1 MEELEQIM
9 RRIHLL
15 FAKCEPYG
23 EEKGGKI
30 IVPKKEVFR
39 LLEKL
44 NYAVIHM
51 MDEYEGTAESRERGM
66 NAYHR
71 EGERVRAAA
80 QAGADDVYAASLI
93 YVDNML
99 EELHDVVADAKE
111 ELWEQYARMASRL
124 DAHARSLSEDQEE
137 IKQLLTAMAQG
148 GKYLKII
155 EHENIRLKQEEEARA
170 RREAESYREDMD
182 GNWEG
187 YEDYE
192 EDGEDGGD
200 LEEEDEGQDT
210 GDGLFDVTGERE
222 DTEAKT
228 AVSSGKIPAAGGD
241 AAASGKANILPDGEI
256 PAPDGNGILPD
267 GETPAPGRN
276 DTLPDGKV
284 PAPDGEALIQDGTRA
299 LADAVASILDGSD
312 APVQENIRVSGTAA
326 TRASSQKQKGAAGKQ
341 KPKSYQKKRSPARH
355 ARMVPDLEEEWAK
368 EEQRPVRK
376 IGTAI
381 YEDVGQPYDEPV
393 KRVSYEIKVNQA
405 YFDQLGEG
413 NVDLDAEYYQ
423 WKEEQEQAAAASE
436 EESDG
441 GEMVGETDSG
451 KKSNN
456 KKEKKKRG
464 LKFGKRN

>member
-23 EEKGGKI
+23 DEKGGKI

-44 NYAVIHM
+44 NYAVIRM

-66 NAYHR
+66 NAYQR
-71 EGERVRAAA
+71 EGERIKAAA
-80 QAGADDVYAASLI
+80 QSGADDVYAASLI

-111 ELWEQYARMASRL
+111 ELWEQYARMAGRL

-170 RREAESYREDMD
+170 RLEAESYREDTD
-182 GNWEG
+182 GDWE
-187 YEDYE
+187 EYE
-192 EDGEDGGD
+192 EDEEDG
-200 LEEEDEGQDT
+200 DEPDGKDANQ
-210 GDGLFDVTGERE
+210 GAEDGLTD
-222 DTEAKT
+222 
-228 AVSSGKIPAAGGD
+228 AAGD
-241 AAASGKANILPDGEI
+241 ADGPEAEPAGRTSANGETLT
-256 PAPDGNGILPD
+256 PDGNKVLQDVEIPTPD
-267 GETPAPGRN
+267 
-276 DTLPDGKV
+276 DTK
-284 PAPDGEALIQDGTRA
+284 A
-299 LADAVASILDGSD
+299 LADAVAGMLGGNGTLPQEN
-312 APVQENIRVSGTAA
+312 APVSGIAKAA
-326 TRASSQKQKGAAGKQ
+326 FASAPDKKPAAKTG
-341 KPKSYQKKRSPARH
+341 KPKPKGYQKKCPPARH

-393 KRVSYEIKVNQA
+393 KRVSYEVKVNQA

-436 EESDG
+436 EEG
-441 GEMVGETDSG
+441 GGAAKEPESG
-451 KKSNN
+451 KKDNN
-456 KKEKKKRG
+456 KKEKKKRS
-464 LKFGKRN
+464 LKFGKRD